1 MKALTVNR
9 MAAARLR
16 TNRKT
21 YVSLIVGIFLSVFLV
36 STLVLCIQGVVLA
49 QLEQIDKRMGYEDAF
64 LLDTPELPDSALAET
79 GFFDSIGHVYVS
91 AAVKDIDIYLGWY
104 DDAGASLLCRQLL
117 EGRMPEKAGEIAMER
132 SAMLAI
138 REDGQWQLGDQVTL
152 NLTPIDGMEEQR
164 TFTLVGVLAEQSG
177 SLAIS
182 QRGSLLFVAG
192 FPAILVSPEE
202 SAFSSGRTVLHRLM
216 TLKVPIT
223 KELFESM
230 DDLISR
236 YSMWYGKFRVKTIT
250 GRLLNDY
257 SSVEVLGLN
266 SDAMVIGIMAG
277 MLILSLLLSC
287 CVGIAGSMEGILSKR
302 REEIGILRALGAT
315 KGQIRRMFGRESW
328 LLALLMAPASIA
340 LSCLLVWGLEK
351 WMPESM
357 IFRFDLRLM
366 IPIVILSAASILLS
380 GSIPLRRASNQMPMS
395 VLRDTRLLRKAKHF
409 RSRKQFSVPSLIAR
423 RLVRLYPTRLLG
435 GVILSGL
442 MCFCAALFA
451 IVAYEGT
458 YTFMPSN
465 SAYDI
470 AVDSRSFRSFISLQ
484 SGRGLSDQSLN
495 QLASLPHVRKVDVRR
510 NLRVNLLLENKTGY
524 FDLGYMINYHMMS
537 EEDCMESYRRM
548 GTEINAE
555 NEEGYRQSYNDEQQA
570 YSALRKAQN
579 ISQEVVHTELQT
591 LSVEELRELEPYLG
605 SGRIN
610 VDAINAGQEVLI
622 LAPKVYLIPS
632 EKGGWYSA
640 DASRAQKAAATLSVE
655 NDWAYA
661 GQTLPIMQLYTEDAR
676 EYAGVAERL
685 FANCTRLDAT
695 VTVGGVLDKQPDYLN
710 GLWGSV
716 LTTEQGLRNMGL
728 NRNGYV
734 GIQIFLDGEVD
745 QTVEEELTR
754 SINAIARR
762 AEGSRVVNNME
773 IAREDARSYFQLF
786 VLVGA
791 IALVFFAVSA
801 GMILSTVTRQIQADG
816 KRIGML
822 RAVGAEEKTILRCY
836 SGQVFL
842 SLALGMALAILVFLL
857 LKVFAGMNLGLV
869 YCLCGIAAI
878 LIFSGSCLGLCI
890 LLLRRRVRQVTNQSI
905 IENIREL

>member
-16 TNRKT
+16 TNRKA

-36 STLVLCIQGVVLA
+36 STLVLCIQGVLLA

-79 GFFDSIGHVYVS
+79 GYFDSIGHVYIS

-104 DDAGASLLCRQLL
+104 DDAGASLLRRQLL

-132 SAMLAI
+132 SAMLAV

-152 NLTPIDGMEEQR
+152 NLAPIDGAEEQR
-164 TFTLVGVLAEQSG
+164 TFTLVGVLAEQSS
-177 SLAIS
+177 SLSIS
-182 QRGSLLFVAG
+182 QRGSIPFVSG

-202 SAFSSGRTVLHRLM
+202 PAFSSGRTVLHRLM

-223 KELFESM
+223 KELFETM
-230 DDLISR
+230 DDFIAR
-236 YSMWYGKFRVKTIT
+236 YAMWYGKFRVKTIT
-250 GRLLNDY
+250 GRLINDY
-257 SSVEVLGLN
+257 SSAEVLGLN
-266 SDAMVIGIMAG
+266 SDAMVIGMMAG

-315 KGQIRRMFGRESW
+315 KRQIRRMFGRESW
-328 LLALLMAPASIA
+328 LLALIMAPASIA

-357 IFRFDLRLM
+357 IFKFDLRLM
-366 IPIVILSAASILLS
+366 IPIVILSAAAILLS

-395 VLRDTRLLRKAKHF
+395 VLRDTQLLRKAKHL

-435 GVILSGL
+435 SAILSGL

-451 IVAYEGT
+451 VEAYLGAN
-458 YTFMPSN
+458 TFTPSN

-470 AVDSRSFRSFISLQ
+470 AIENQSRRGFVSLQ
-484 SGRGLSDQSLN
+484 SGRSLSDESMN
-495 QLASLPHVRKVDVRR
+495 QLAGLPHVREVDVSR
-510 NLRVNLLLENKTGY
+510 NLQVNLLLEERTGY
-524 FDLGYMINYHMMS
+524 FDLGYMPNYHLMS
-537 EEDCMESYRRM
+537 EEDYMEYCRYMCANM
-548 GTEINAE
+548 G
-555 NEEGYRQSYNDEQQA
+555 EEMDEQTQAGYRETYDMEQQA
-570 YSALRKAQN
+570 YSTLRKTRN

-622 LAPKVYLIPS
+622 LAPKVYLIPF

-640 DASRAQKAAATLSVE
+640 DTSLAQKAAATLSVE

-661 GQTLPIMQLYTEDAR
+661 GLTLPIMQLYTEDTR
-676 EYAGVAERL
+676 EYSGPTDRL
-685 FANCTRLDAT
+685 YANCTRLDAV
-695 VTVGGVLDKQPDYLN
+695 VTVGGVLDKQPDSLN

-734 GIQIFLDGEVD
+734 GIQIYLDGEVNAD
-745 QTVEEELTR
+745 TEEELTR

-773 IAREDARSYFQLF
+773 TAREDARSYYQLLA
-786 VLVGA
+786 LVGA
-791 IALVFFAVSA
+791 IALVFFAVST
-801 GMILSTVTRQIQADG
+801 GMILSTVTRQLQADG

-822 RAVGAEEKTILRCY
+822 RAVGADEKTILGCY
-836 SGQVFL
+836 SAQVFL
-842 SLALGMALAILVFLL
+842 SLALGMALAAVLWVCLDI
-857 LKVFAGMNLGLV
+857 GLA
-869 YCLCGIAAI
+869 YCTRGIAAI
-878 LIFSGSCLGLCI
+878 VLFSGSCLGLCI
-890 LLLRRRVRQVTNQSI
+890 LLLRRRVRQITSQSI

>member
-1 MKALTVNR
+1 
-9 MAAARLR
+9 
-16 TNRKT
+16 
-21 YVSLIVGIFLSVFLV
+21 
-36 STLVLCIQGVVLA
+36 
-49 QLEQIDKRMGYEDAF
+49 
-64 LLDTPELPDSALAET
+64 
-79 GFFDSIGHVYVS
+79 
-91 AAVKDIDIYLGWY
+91 
-104 DDAGASLLCRQLL
+104 
-117 EGRMPEKAGEIAMER
+117 
-132 SAMLAI
+132 
-138 REDGQWQLGDQVTL
+138 
-152 NLTPIDGMEEQR
+152 
-164 TFTLVGVLAEQSG
+164 
-177 SLAIS
+177 
-182 QRGSLLFVAG
+182 
-192 FPAILVSPEE
+192 
-202 SAFSSGRTVLHRLM
+202 
-216 TLKVPIT
+216 
-223 KELFESM
+223 
-230 DDLISR
+230 
-236 YSMWYGKFRVKTIT
+236 
-250 GRLLNDY
+250 
-257 SSVEVLGLN
+257 
-266 SDAMVIGIMAG
+266 
-277 MLILSLLLSC
+277 
-287 CVGIAGSMEGILSKR
+287 
-302 REEIGILRALGAT
+302 
-315 KGQIRRMFGRESW
+315 
-328 LLALLMAPASIA
+328 
-340 LSCLLVWGLEK
+340 
-351 WMPESM
+351 
-357 IFRFDLRLM
+357 
-366 IPIVILSAASILLS
+366 
-380 GSIPLRRASNQMPMS
+380 
-395 VLRDTRLLRKAKHF
+395 
-409 RSRKQFSVPSLIAR
+409 
-423 RLVRLYPTRLLG
+423 
-435 GVILSGL
+435 
-442 MCFCAALFA
+442 
-451 IVAYEGT
+451 
-458 YTFMPSN
+458 
-465 SAYDI
+465 
-470 AVDSRSFRSFISLQ
+470 
-484 SGRGLSDQSLN
+484 
-495 QLASLPHVRKVDVRR
+495 
-510 NLRVNLLLENKTGY
+510 
-524 FDLGYMINYHMMS
+524 MINYHMMS
-537 EEDCMESYRRM
+537 EEDCMECYRRM

-610 VDAINAGQEVLI
+610 VDAINAGREVLI
-622 LAPKVYLIPS
+622 LAPKVYFIPYKD
-632 EKGGWYSA
+632 EAGGWYTA
-640 DASRAQKAAATLSVE
+640 DASRAQRDMASLSVE

-745 QTVEEELTR
+745 ADTEEELTR

-773 IAREDARSYFQLF
+773 IAREDARSYYQLF

-842 SLALGMALAILVFLL
+842 SLALGMALAILVVILL
-857 LKVFAGMNLGLV
+857 MVFAGMNLGLV

>member
-152 NLTPIDGMEEQR
+152 NLTPIDGVEEQR

-287 CVGIAGSMEGILSKR
+287 CVGIAGSMEGILNKR

-395 VLRDTRLLRKAKHF
+395 VLRDTRLLRKAKHL

-435 GVILSGL
+435 SVILAGL
-442 MCFCAALFA
+442 MCFCAAIFA
-451 IVAYEGT
+451 IVSYQGANI
-458 YTFMPSN
+458 FMPSN

-470 AVDSRSFRSFISLQ
+470 AIDSRGFRSFISLQ
-484 SGRGLSDQSLN
+484 SGQGLSDQSLN
-495 QLASLPHVRKVDVRR
+495 QLASLPHVRKVDVGR

-524 FDLGYMINYHMMS
+524 FDLGYMPNYHMMS
-537 EEDCMESYRRM
+537 EEDCMECYRRM

-579 ISQEVVHTELQT
+579 ISQEVVYTELQT
-591 LSVEELRELEPYLG
+591 LSVEELREFEPYLG

-661 GQTLPIMQLYTEDAR
+661 GQTLPIMQLYTEDAM
-676 EYAGVAERL
+676 EYSGPTDRL
-685 FANCTRLDAT
+685 YANCTRLDAV
-695 VTVGGVLDKQPDYLN
+695 VTVGGVLDKQPDSLG

-734 GIQIFLDGEVD
+734 GIQIYLDGEVD
-745 QTVEEELTR
+745 ADTEEELTR

-762 AEGSRVVNNME
+762 AENSRMANNME
-773 IAREDARSYFQLF
+773 IAREDARSYYQLV
-786 VLVGA
+786 VLLGA

-801 GMILSTVTRQIQADG
+801 GMILSTVTRQLQADG
-816 KRIGML
+816 QRIGML
-822 RAVGAEEKTILRCY
+822 RAVGADEKTILGCY

-842 SLALGMALAILVFLL
+842 SLALGMVLAVVLWVCMD
-857 LKVFAGMNLGLV
+857 VGLA
-869 YCLCGIAAI
+869 YCFRGIAAI
-878 LIFSGSCLGLCI
+878 VLFSGSCLGLCI

>member
-16 TNRKT
+16 TNRKA

-64 LLDTPELPDSALAET
+64 LLDTPELPDDALAET
-79 GFFDSIGHVYVS
+79 GYFDSIGHVYVS
-91 AAVKDIDIYLGWY
+91 AAVKNIDIYLGWY
-104 DDAGASLLCRQLL
+104 DDAGASLLRRQLL
-117 EGRMPEKAGEIAMER
+117 EGRMPEKPGEIAMER

-152 NLTPIDGMEEQR
+152 NLTPIDGVEEQR
-164 TFTLVGVLAEQSG
+164 TFTLVGVLAEQSS
-177 SLAIS
+177 SLSIS
-182 QRGSLLFVAG
+182 QRGTILFVSG
-192 FPAILVSPEE
+192 FPAILVSSEE
-202 SAFSSGRTVLHRLM
+202 PAFSSGRTVLHRLM

-223 KELFESM
+223 KELFEAM
-230 DDLISR
+230 DEFIAR
-236 YSMWYGKFRVKTIT
+236 YAMSYGKFRVKTIT
-250 GRLLNDY
+250 GRLINNY
-257 SSVEVLGLN
+257 SSAEVLGLN

-357 IFRFDLRLM
+357 IFKFNLRLM
-366 IPIVILSAASILLS
+366 IPIVILSAAAILLS

-395 VLRDTRLLRKAKHF
+395 VLRDTGLLRKAKRL

-435 GVILSGL
+435 SVILSGL

-451 IVAYEGT
+451 IVAYEGAN
-458 YTFMPSN
+458 TFMPSN

-470 AVDSRSFRSFISLQ
+470 AIESQSYLGFVSLQ

-495 QLASLPHVRKVDVRR
+495 QLAGLPHVREVDVSR

-524 FDLGYMINYHMMS
+524 FDLGYMLNYHMMS
-537 EEDCMESYRRM
+537 EEDYLESFRRM
-548 GTEINAE
+548 GAEIN
-555 NEEGYRQSYNDEQQA
+555 EETEAGYRESYDTEQQA
-570 YSALRKAQN
+570 YSTLRKTQN

-591 LSVEELRELEPYLG
+591 LSEEELRELEPYLG

-632 EKGGWYSA
+632 EKSSWYSA
-640 DASRAQKAAATLSVE
+640 DASLAQKAAATLSVE

-661 GQTLPIMQLYTEDAR
+661 GQTLPIMQLYTEDVR
-676 EYAGVAERL
+676 EYAGLTDRL
-685 FANCTRLDAT
+685 LANCTRLDAV
-695 VTVGGVLDKQPDYLN
+695 VTVGGVLDKQPDSLG

-745 QTVEEELTR
+745 ADTEEELTQ

-773 IAREDARSYFQLF
+773 TAREDARSYYQLF

-801 GMILSTVTRQIQADG
+801 GMILSTVTRQLQADG

-822 RAVGAEEKTILRCY
+822 RAVGADEKTILGCY

-842 SLALGMALAILVFLL
+842 SLALGMVLAVVLWACVD
-857 LKVFAGMNLGLV
+857 VGLA
-869 YCLCGIAAI
+869 YCFRGIAAI
-878 LIFSGSCLGLCI
+878 VLFSGSCLGLCI

>member
-1 MKALTVNR
+1 MKALTISR

-16 TNRKT
+16 TNRKA

-49 QLEQIDKRMGYEDAF
+49 QLEQTDKRMGYEDAL

-79 GFFDSIGHVYVS
+79 GFFDTIGHVYVS
-91 AAVKDIDIYLGWY
+91 AGVKDTDIYLGWY
-104 DDAGASLLCRQLL
+104 DDAGASLLRRQLL
-117 EGRMPEKAGEIAMER
+117 EGRMPEQAGEIAMER

-152 NLTPIDGMEEQR
+152 NLTPIDGVGEQR
-164 TFTLVGVLAEQSG
+164 TFTLVGILAEQS
-177 SLAIS
+177 SFLAIS
-182 QRGSLLFVAG
+182 QRNAPVFVSG
-192 FPAILVSPEE
+192 FPAILFSPEE
-202 SAFSSGRTVLHRLM
+202 PAFLSGRTVLHRLM

-223 KELFESM
+223 EELFEAM
-230 DDLISR
+230 QTRIAGCA
-236 YSMWYGKFRVKTIT
+236 MGYGQFRVKTMT
-250 GRLLNDY
+250 GRLLDNYFAPD
-257 SSVEVLGLN
+257 VLGLN
-266 SDAMVIGIMAG
+266 SDAMVIAIMAG

-287 CVGIAGSMEGILSKR
+287 CVGIAGSMEGILNKR
-302 REEIGILRALGAT
+302 REEIGVLRALGAT

-328 LLALLMAPASIA
+328 LLALTTAPISIG

-351 WMPESM
+351 WAPENM
-357 IFRFDLRLM
+357 IFKFDLRLM
-366 IPIVILSAASILLS
+366 LPIFLLSAATVLLS
-380 GSIPLRRASNQMPMS
+380 SSIPLRRASNQMPMS
-395 VLRDTRLLRKAKHF
+395 VLRDTGLLRKSRLLR
-409 RSRKQFSVPSLIAR
+409 SQKQFSVPNLISR
-423 RLVRLYPTRLLG
+423 RMVRLYPTRLLG

-470 AVDSRSFRSFISLQ
+470 AIDSRSFRSFISLQ
-484 SGRGLSDQSLN
+484 SGQGLSDQSLN

-537 EEDCMESYRRM
+537 EEDCMECYRRM

-610 VDAINAGQEVLI
+610 VDAINAGREVLI

-632 EKGGWYSA
+632 EKGVWYSA

-734 GIQIFLDGEVD
+734 GIQIYLDGEVD
-745 QTVEEELTR
+745 ADTEEELTR

-773 IAREDARSYFQLF
+773 IAREDARSYYQLV
-786 VLVGA
+786 VLLGA

-801 GMILSTVTRQIQADG
+801 GMILSTVTRQLQADG
-816 KRIGML
+816 QRIGML
-822 RAVGAEEKTILRCY
+822 RAVGADEKTILGCY

-842 SLALGMALAILVFLL
+842 SLALGMVLAVVLWVCMD
-857 LKVFAGMNLGLV
+857 VGLA
-869 YCLCGIAAI
+869 YCFRGIAAI
-878 LIFSGSCLGLCI
+878 VLFSGSCLGLCI